1 MGFWKTNSDDGR
13 TDPERNAGA
22 GSYDDG
28 ITDPERNAGA
38 GSYKPAPIDYSG
50 RDYVGGSSGVSTQ
63 TSGDS
68 IESASDKMARIT
80 RDQWEDYKRRFQPY
94 EDRLAA
100 AYANGGLLEGERERI
115 PTAVNQSFD
124 SMRGIADRGLSR
136 YGITSSADETNAR
149 DRSMG
154 LNKSLASVDAYNTLY
169 RVADERQDKLMTG
182 GLSGVDSRGKQS

>member
-1 MGFWKTNSDDGR
+1 MSYFNKGGHPTAQGYGNYTNTSYGSGGM
-13 TDPERNAGA
+13 TDEERDAGA
-22 GSYDDG
+22 GG
-28 ITDPERNAGA
+28 
-38 GSYKPAPIDYSG
+38 YKPDPIDYSG
-50 RDYVGGSSGVSTQ
+50 RDYSSGVSAQ

-68 IESASDKMARIT
+68 IESASNKMARIT
-80 RDQWEDYKRRFQPY
+80 REQWEDYKKRFQPY

-169 RVADERQDKLMTG
+169 RVADERQDRLMTG